1 MRLAVEPLTKAAF
14 APFGEVLE
22 RDGAEL
28 RVINGGTTDRLHA
41 LARVDAADEGGWPV
55 VSIFRGRRRPFP
67 LRVAMMERHPLGS
80 QAFVPLRPLP
90 WLVVVAQG
98 ASGGPRGF
106 RAFSARGDQGVSYR
120 RGTWH
125 HPLLIL
131 HPEQDFLV
139 VDRDGPGGNL
149 EEVAL
154 GDAAFDIDA
163 SPLDT

>member
-41 LARVDAADEGGWPV
+41 LARVDAAAEGGWPV

-80 QAFVPLRPLP
+80 QAFVPLQPLS
-90 WLVVVAQG
+90 WLVVVADG
-98 ASGGPRGF
+98 TDAPTGF
-106 RAFSARGDQGVSYR
+106 RAFRAGGDQGVSYR

-131 HPEQDFLV
+131 HREQDFLV

-154 GDAAFDIDA
+154 GQAAFDIEA
-163 SPLDT
+163 SPLGD

>member
-1 MRLAVEPLTKAAF
+1 MRLAVERLTKAAF

-28 RVINGGTTDRLHA
+28 RVINDGTTDRLHA
-41 LARVDAADEGGWPV
+41 LARVDVAAEGGWPV
-55 VSIFRGRRRPFP
+55 VSIFQGRRRPFP

-80 QAFVPLRPLP
+80 QAFVPLQPLS
-90 WLVVVAQG
+90 WLVVVADG
-98 ASGGPRGF
+98 TDAPTGF
-106 RAFSARGDQGVSYR
+106 RAFHARGDQGVSYR

-154 GDAAFDIDA
+154 GEAAFDIDA
-163 SPLDT
+163 APSGH

>member
-14 APFGEVLE
+14 APFGDVLE

-28 RVINGGTTDRLHA
+28 RIINGGTTDRLHA
-41 LARVDAADEGGWPV
+41 LAPVDAAADGGWPI

-67 LRVAMMERHPLGS
+67 LHVAMMERHPLGS
-80 QAFVPLRPLP
+80 QAFVPLQPLP
-90 WLVVVAQG
+90 WLVVVA
-98 ASGGPRGF
+98 GGVDAPVGF
-106 RAFSARGDQGVSYR
+106 RVFGARGDQGVSYR

-131 HPEQDFLV
+131 HPAQDFLV

-149 EEVAL
+149 AEVAL
-154 GDAAFDIDA
+154 GDASFHVDA
-163 SPLDT
+163 SPAGA